1 MSECHVASSVDIH
14 GHHRRRLPMVR
25 RTHLIASL
33 PSWTLPAC
41 LSQIAPRTRSL
52 RDRPK
57 LNLRVNILQ
66 ATIAVEYA
74 ISDYILLLVGSYA
87 EKASILV
94 FITVR

>member
-25 RTHLIASL
+25 HTHIIASL

-66 ATIAVEYA
+66 VTIAVQYA
-74 ISDYILLLVGSYA
+74 ISDYILLLVRPCG
-87 EKASILV
+87 EKVSILV
-94 FITVR
+94 FRIVR